1 MASLLDQ
8 SDGEGDSIMDHSGYE
23 DEGRLSTS
31 APSGDPMSGGKTTQ
45 GVTANTPSDGGDAL
59 AAAGKLKSV
68 QPKCSSDCVTVL
80 SPDLARPAVNI

>member
-1 MASLLDQ
+1 
-8 SDGEGDSIMDHSGYE
+8 
-23 DEGRLSTS
+23 
-31 APSGDPMSGGKTTQ
+31 MSGGKTTQ

-68 QPKCSSDCVTVL
+68 QPKCSSDCVPVL